1 MTPPEHEMPLME
13 HLGELRRRIIYVLIV
28 FVLALAGGLFAAG
41 PVYDWL
47 IRSGSAQA
55 FQLNAFSFW
64 DGIGI
69 YMKIAMLI
77 GIAVALPFACYQLW
91 KFVSPGLRPQ
101 ERNATLRYVPY
112 VLLLFVIGAAFA
124 YFIVFPMAIQFTS
137 SVTKSMGLHETYG
150 IAQYFTFMFNIVL
163 PVALLFEL
171 PLLIMFLTG
180 IRVLTPMRLRKWR
193 KISYFLLVFVAVV
206 ITPPDFI
213 SDFLVAI
220 PLLVLYEV
228 SVYMSVVVYR
238 KQLRADE
245 EREAQL
251 RVAPD
256 R

>member
-1 MTPPEHEMPLME
+1 MTPSEHEMPLME

-41 PVYDWL
+41 SVYDWL

-69 YMKIAMLI
+69 YMKIAMII

-101 ERNATLRYVPY
+101 ERSATLRYVPY
-112 VLLLFVIGAAFA
+112 VLLLFIIGTAFA
-124 YFIVFPMAIQFTS
+124 YFIIFPMAIQFTS
-137 SVTKSMGLHETYG
+137 SVTKSMGLQETYG

-180 IRVLTPMRLRKWR
+180 IHVLTPMRLRKWR

-228 SVYMSVVVYR
+228 SVYLSLVVYR
-238 KQLRADE
+238 RQLRAQE

-251 RVAPD
+251 RVASE
-256 R
+256 